1 MCSVSCSSTCIYTC
15 HVCGEP
21 YIRKF
26 SANNIFLGY
35 IFALIRL
42 FLIIQFSVPL
52 VDHANGGGTPGRIVR
67 RASLSTMSSEDGSI
81 ARIREEEEERSNSE
95 SDLSNVVPQSSA
107 SGGCVRWAELV
118 PMPIS
123 M

>member
-1 MCSVSCSSTCIYTC
+1 M
-15 HVCGEP
+15 
-21 YIRKF
+21 
-26 SANNIFLGY
+26 
-35 IFALIRL
+35 
-42 FLIIQFSVPL
+42 IIQFSVPL
-52 VDHANGGGTPGRIVR
+52 VDHVSGGGGTPGRIVR